1 MGEAASESITREEEI
16 EDCRVEWLERGVTEI
31 IIVSLNLRALEVM
44 GLADKHLDDQTVFFA
59 PVFEAQILVFKPHD
73 VHGDEEAVEL
83 LFLVSLT
90 VLLDDNSLSK
100 MLQKLIL
107 EVIQVLC

>member
-1 MGEAASESITREEEI
+1 
-16 EDCRVEWLERGVTEI
+16 
-31 IIVSLNLRALEVM
+31 M

-59 PVFEAQILVFKPHD
+59 PVFEAQILVFKSHD
-73 VHGDEEAVEL
+73 VHGDEEAVKL

-107 EVIQVLC
+107 EVIQVLCGVVSSEV